1 MRTPGHWYF
10 SLASL
15 VVLPLFLQGPLRPE
29 VTGTFRVVD
38 PGPVPVAAVPDT
50 GALASHPRVAEALR
64 LVEVW
69 LEAQQAYEEIPGLSA
84 AVVHDQELVWSGAFG
99 WADLEDRRPATP
111 ETVYS
116 ICSISK
122 LFTALAVMQ
131 LRDRGLL
138 ELNDPVAEHLPEFTI
153 AQTHSESA
161 PVTVEGLLT
170 HSAGLPR
177 ESDHP
182 YWTGPAFDFPTREE
196 VLERLSSQKTLYPA
210 STYFQYSNLGLTLAG
225 ELVARRSGRPY
236 AEYVRDEILG
246 PLGLEDTWPEIPV
259 ELEGGRLAQG
269 YGAIT
274 RDGVRE
280 PIDLFQAR
288 GIAPAAGYASTVE
301 DLARFASWQFR
312 LEPGGTEVLAGNTL
326 REMHRVHWV
335 DPDWDTHWGLGFSVW
350 RDREKTYVGH
360 GGSCPGY
367 RTQLS
372 LNPAEKVAVALGVNA
387 LGVSPRSFTGRIHE
401 IVEGPIAEASEEREE
416 GAAVATADP
425 EERASASDTESSAP
439 DTLDLD
445 RFTGTYDASF
455 GGEIAVVRW
464 EGGLAM
470 VGLPTDDPVDA
481 LTRLR
486 HEEGATFRRVR
497 DDDALGERV
506 VFETDDSGAVTRIV
520 RFSNHYPKVR

>member
-1 MRTPGHWYF
+1 MSTSSGW
-10 SLASL
+10 AAAL
-15 VVLPLFLQGPLRPE
+15 VALTVLGS
-29 VTGTFRVVD
+29 
-38 PGPVPVAAVPDT
+38 AAVGPPSSWAATVRAGPFEGPSAAPDT

-69 LEAQQAYEEIPGLSA
+69 LDARRAYDEIPGISS
-84 AVVHDQELVWSGAFG
+84 AVVHDQELVWSGGFG
-99 WADLEDRRPATP
+99 WADVADRRPATP

-122 LFTALAVMQ
+122 LFTSVAVLQ

-138 ELNDPVAEHLPEFTI
+138 ELDDPVSRHLPWFTLEQ
-153 AQTHSESA
+153 AHPESP

-182 YWTGPAFDFPTREE
+182 YWTGPEFDFPTREE
-196 VLERLSSQKTLYPA
+196 VIEGLRGQETLYPA

-225 ELVARRSGRPY
+225 ELVTALSGRPY
-236 AEYVRDEILG
+236 GDHVRERVLD
-246 PLGLEDTWPEIPV
+246 PLGMDDTWPEMPA
-259 ELEGGRLAQG
+259 EHRGGRLATG
-269 YGAIT
+269 YSAIT
-274 RDGVRE
+274 REGTRT
-280 PIDLFQAR
+280 PLPFFQAR

-312 LEPGGTEVLAGNTL
+312 LDPGETEVLAGNTL

-335 DPDWDTHWGLGFSVW
+335 DPDWDTHRGLGFSVW

-367 RTQLS
+367 RTRLS
-372 LNPAEKVAVALGVNA
+372 LNVDEKVAVVFAANA
-387 LGVSPRSFTGRIHE
+387 LGVSPGDFARRIHE
-401 IVEGPIAEASEEREE
+401 IVEPAIAEAVEDGEEVPV
-416 GAAVATADP
+416 AAGEAG
-425 EERASASDTESSAP
+425 ESSDAP
-439 DTLDLD
+439 ELD

-455 GGEIAVVRW
+455 GGEIAVLRW
-464 EGGLAM
+464 KGELAM
-470 VGLPTDDPVDA
+470 VYLPTEDPLDA

-486 HEEGATFRRVR
+486 HEDGTTFRRVR
-497 DDDALGERV
+497 DDDAPGERI
-506 VFETDDSGAVTRIV
+506 VFETDSSGRVTRMV
-520 RFSNHYPKVR
+520 RFSNYYPKIR